1 MRITTSRVGVRR
13 HRDDARARPINK
25 NNTHHTRYTNQP
37 AHPWTTHH
45 QPILCATSAYPAREH
60 PRTSQRA
67 LVSRHE
73 TPRHIR
79 VPTRAHNSSAPVARA
94 RAPRVNTPDSR
105 ISKVACSF
113 ARAVAA
119 ARRRYRRP
127 MGARRRREMPQECRH
142 FWVRIRVARRGG
154 ARRRAR
160 ATGVDLGW
168 ENDAR
173 EGRGAKGGAGAARA
187 SGARNGARGKYPN
200 FVIATAKPKT
210 LRDEFTKHSAP
221 QGVYCFHSR

>member
-1 MRITTSRVGVRR
+1 
-13 HRDDARARPINK
+13 
-25 NNTHHTRYTNQP
+25 
-37 AHPWTTHH
+37 
-45 QPILCATSAYPAREH
+45 
-60 PRTSQRA
+60 
-67 LVSRHE
+67 
-73 TPRHIR
+73 
-79 VPTRAHNSSAPVARA
+79 
-94 RAPRVNTPDSR
+94 
-105 ISKVACSF
+105 
-113 ARAVAA
+113 
-119 ARRRYRRP
+119 
-127 MGARRRREMPQECRH
+127 MPQECRH